1 MRAPGWLL
9 WASACGAPAPQ
20 VVSVIPAD
28 GAVGVPVDGALVVR
42 FDQPVQGGTATLS
55 GGVVLTASLNEA
67 RDELSLQPTA
77 PLGSLVDYRLEIT
90 GHHNDAGKVQQPIQI
105 GFQTELLDRLSP
117 SPPSGGGGAWVF
129 VDVAPEV
136 GLIEPFLYG
145 EPGVLRPTT
154 SGAAAGDYDGDG
166 FIDLYTGRGSV
177 GTTHLYRNR
186 GDGTFEDVSAAAGVA
201 IDDTSVAS
209 PSFVDLD
216 ADGDL
221 DLIAPAFDHGVSRV
235 FLNAGDGTFVDDAGA
250 SGLPTAGFSTQSM
263 AWGDVDGD
271 LDLDVFVARFAI
283 ADPVDPRFLYLND
296 GSGRFTEASAASGL
310 YFLDI
315 QQGFTPNLAD
325 MDDDGFPELLI
336 AADHGHSVYLRNQGD
351 GTFQVDTEVELT
363 DDNGMGGVVADYDN
377 DGDLDW
383 FVTAIYDPNGVSE
396 HLWGVHGNRLYQNQ
410 GDGHLIDVS
419 EAAGVRDGGW
429 GWGACFADLDLDGH
443 RDLFHVNGWFD
454 RADINQEEYGKDRSR
469 LFLSDGDGT
478 FTEVGL
484 QLLLDDTSQGR
495 GLICMDHDRDGDIDL
510 FVATHGQPPRLFRN
524 DLVGA
529 GRFLNVALRGDPPN
543 TEGVGA
549 RIYVTTGQTTQMQEL
564 RLGSNYSSHDP
575 VEAHFGL
582 GDVAQIDRLRVR
594 WPDGLEVEARDVA
607 PDRFVIVSRP

>member
-1 MRAPGWLL
+1 MRAPAWPLL
-9 WASACGAPAPQ
+9 LVACGAPAPA
-20 VVSVIPAD
+20 VVSVVPAD
-28 GAVGVPVDGALVVR
+28 GAVGVPVDAPFVVR
-42 FDQPVQGGTATLS
+42 FDQPVRGGTATLS
-55 GGVVLTASLNEA
+55 AGIALEASL
-67 RDELSLQPTA
+67 DPSGTELILRPAAS
-77 PLGSLVDYRLEIT
+77 LGSLVD
-90 GHHNDAGKVQQPIQI
+90 HHLSLKGYHSDAGEVPPLQI
-105 GFQTELLDRLSP
+105 DFQTELLDRLEP
-117 SPPSGGGGAWVF
+117 RPPSGDGASWRF

-136 GLIEPFLYG
+136 GLTAPFHYE

-154 SGAAAGDYDGDG
+154 SGATAGDYDGDG
-166 FIDLYTGRGSV
+166 FVDLYTGRGDA

-186 GDGTFEDVSAAAGVA
+186 GDGTFEDATEAAGVS

-216 ADGDL
+216 GDGDL
-221 DLIAPAFDHGVSRV
+221 DLIAPMFDHGVSRV
-235 FLNAGDGTFVDDAGA
+235 FRNDGDGTFTDISAQV
-250 SGLPTAGFSTQSM
+250 GLPTTGTSTHSM
-263 AWGDVDGD
+263 AWGDPDGD

-283 ADPVDPRFLYLND
+283 ADHLDPGFLYLND
-296 GSGRFTEASAASGL
+296 GTGTFTDASAASGL

-315 QQGFTPNLAD
+315 QQSFTPNFAD
-325 MDDDGFPELLI
+325 MDDDGFPELMI
-336 AADHGHSVYLRNQGD
+336 SADHGHSVYLRNQGD
-351 GTFQVDTEVELT
+351 GTFLVDREVELT
-363 DDNGMGGVVADYDN
+363 DENGMGGTVADYDN

-396 HLWGVHGNRLYQNQ
+396 HLWGVLGNRLYQNQ

-419 EAAGVRDGGW
+419 EQAGVRDGGW

-469 LFLSDGDGT
+469 LFLSSGDGT
-478 FTEVGL
+478 FVEVGL

-510 FVATHGQPPRLFRN
+510 FVATHDQPPRLFRN
-524 DLVGA
+524 DLVGG
-529 GRFLNVALRGDPPN
+529 GRFLNVALRDHAPN

-549 RIYVTTGQTTQMQEL
+549 RIYVTTGAVTQLQEL
-564 RLGSNYSSHDP
+564 RLGSNFGSNDP

-582 GDVAQIDRLRVR
+582 GDVERIDRLRVR
-594 WPDGLEVEARDVA
+594 WPDGVEVEAHDIA
-607 PDRFVIVSRP
+607 PDRFVVVSRP